1 MLKNVKQ
8 MFNFLKIL
16 IFLLIQTNVSDMI
29 RMKEGVRF
37 MRKKLINVGVVILFY
52 SVIIFG
58 VILLNYR
65 MSYLNKLD
73 NTGSNVTT
81 LNN

>member
-16 IFLLIQTNVSDMI
+16 ILLLIQTNVSDMI

-73 NTGSNVTT
+73 NASSNVTT